1 MESIQ
6 EFFHIITTPE
16 GFRELI
22 AWGGYAI
29 LFFIIFSETGL
40 LIGFF
45 LPGDSLLVTAGLLA
59 SSGMLDIVTLNLLLI
74 PAAIIGDALGYTIGL
89 RSGERLMQRPNSRF
103 FKREHLEKTQEF
115 YAKHGGKTIVLA
127 RFIPVVRTF
136 APVVAGVAR
145 MPYRRFA
152 VYNISGGIL
161 WITSTTL
168 LGYLLGSFIPNIASY
183 LHYVIAIVIFLSIL
197 PVIIE
202 FLKNRRRKRMA
213 AAVSEESGVS
223 SKH

>member
-6 EFFHIITTPE
+6 EFFRIITTPE

-29 LFFIIFSETGL
+29 LFVIIFSETGL

-74 PAAIIGDALGYTIGL
+74 PAAIIGDALGYAIGL
-89 RSGERLMQRPNSRF
+89 RSGQRLLDRPNSRF

-145 MPYRRFA
+145 MPYRQFA
-152 VYNISGGIL
+152 VYNIAGGIF
-161 WITSTTL
+161 WISSTTL
-168 LGYLLGSFIPNIASY
+168 LGYLLGNVIPNIESY

-202 FLKNRRRKRMA
+202 LLKSRRKKRMA
-213 AAVSEESGVS
+213 AMQEESGVGRG
-223 SKH
+223 

>member
-6 EFFHIITTPE
+6 EFFRIITTPE

-29 LFFIIFSETGL
+29 LFIIIFSETGL

-59 SSGMLDIVTLNLLLI
+59 SSGMLDIVMLNLLLI
-74 PAAIIGDALGYTIGL
+74 PAAIIGDATGYAIGR
-89 RSGERLMQRPNSRF
+89 RSGQRLLQRPNSRF

-136 APVVAGVAR
+136 APVIAGVAG
-145 MPYRRFA
+145 MPYRQFA
-152 VYNISGGIL
+152 VYNIAGGIL

-168 LGYLLGSFIPNIASY
+168 LGYLLGNLIPNIESY

-202 FLKNRRRKRMA
+202 VLKSRRKKRLA
-213 AAVSEESGVS
+213 AVVSEESGTH
-223 SKH
+223 KG